1 MVVIRCGKV
10 ETIEQECEINLNYK
24 ANRDD
29 EHDFD
34 DFDDFDYRNYHNFVV
49 QITPI
54 GRYNEYY
61 VSEVKQGKFKIRSA
75 FDCKFYWTVFC
86 EPNTFNTIF

>member
-10 ETIEQECEINLNYK
+10 ETSEQECEINLNYK
-24 ANRDD
+24 ANKDD
-29 EHDFD
+29 EF

-54 GRYNEYY
+54 GRYNEYF
-61 VSEVKQGKFKIRSA
+61 VSEVKGGKFKIRST
-75 FDCKFYWTVFC
+75 FDGEFYWTVFC
-86 EPNTFNTIF
+86 EPILFNTGLEK

>member
-29 EHDFD
+29 DEH

-75 FDCKFYWTVFC
+75 FDGEFYWTVFC
-86 EPNTFNTIF
+86 DLIRFNTGF

>member
-10 ETIEQECEINLNYK
+10 ETSEQECEINLNYK
-24 ANRDD
+24 ANKY
-29 EHDFD
+29 EED

-54 GRYNEYY
+54 GRYNE
-61 VSEVKQGKFKIRSA
+61 
-75 FDCKFYWTVFC
+75 TVC
-86 EPNTFNTIF
+86 LTLN